1 MCRSKLQGGRR
12 CTCNNQLAARNR
24 RESRKQM
31 STVCQEISNLYGRD
45 TAREMRQVLTP
56 RSVPPFL
63 AMVEEL
69 DPKAAE
75 KITAAT
81 LESTSRDHLPGVH
94 NMNMT
99 DVRSAALKIDRT
111 GERYRGSVKQDQDVL
126 TPIVPVMNMIQR
138 HQIEHGQGD
147 YAGMSQAERNRALR
161 EVEIREKALE
171 LDYFRLPTG
180 GEHKLSKEAQDFED
194 KLNGPEL
201 AALNRF
207 HMAPENRVEEDIYQS
222 TVFHTKPRELEQ
234 KGSEEMTL
242 ADFMRGKSA
251 AQQRE
256 GIRIAKGDDAKGD
269 DVRLHRLDTGEYY
282 FTVDNHGEKLVL
294 PATPGMKLGE
304 SLQSIPKVE
313 DVDYNME
320 RHSKL
325 HHGYKSIVQRRT
337 STDPTEV
344 RTWSTS
350 SRVSSEMQLNQAD
363 TRRHVTGAFLKDVWN
378 HKYQLP
384 KDAIVGNRGTG
395 KDLRERRR
403 EGISNKTAVVRTGIN
418 RHKAAV
424 RGRDNAGNLAV
435 QASLRR
441 LIRRRGYLGNE
452 MPAPV
457 NAAKAA
463 ENLRP
468 VTGLIRQLDAA
479 DQITPTA
486 GFKPSLA
493 TSGFSATPTAGVSEV
508 QIQTL
513 LADRKRVFKRGEDGK
528 HQPHDGMLTPQ
539 SVARGTSIDEAR
551 MQHDPESQ
559 QVGDGVT
566 VAEKAISEKRFNRL
580 KARLGGRY
588 VTPEDLVLHTRSQKS
603 RLSSVR
609 PYRLRVLS
617 THTAQLSRS
626 AAFLPNAA
634 DLDVVHVNED
644 SKVVYAVQS
653 LDGTKDGAKKLAK
666 MLEHVKEKA
675 EKEAAKKAA
684 EAAAKEEAAT
694 KGKED

>member
-171 LDYFRLPTG
+171 LDYFRLPVH
-180 GEHKLSKEAQDFED
+180 GEHKISREAQVFED
-194 KLNGPEL
+194 GLNGPEL

-256 GIRIAKGDDAKGD
+256 GISIVKGDDAKGDD

-282 FTVDNHGEKLVL
+282 FTVDNHGEELVL
-294 PATPGMKLGE
+294 PATPNLKLGE

-350 SRVSSEMQLNQAD
+350 SRVSSEMELNRAD
-363 TRRHVTGAFLKDVWN
+363 TRRHVTGAFLQDVWN
-378 HKYQLP
+378 HKYKLP

-395 KDLRERRR
+395 KDLQERHREA
-403 EGISNKTAVVRTGIN
+403 IANKTAVVRTGIS

-435 QASLRR
+435 QASLQR
-441 LIRRRGYLGNE
+441 LVRRRGYLGNE
-452 MPAPV
+452 MPASV
-457 NAAKAA
+457 DDKDAAK
-463 ENLRP
+463 NLKP

-513 LADRKRVFKRGEDGK
+513 LADRTRIYGRKD
-528 HQPHDGMLTPQ
+528 DDSLLTPD
-539 SVARGTSIDEAR
+539 SVTRGTSIDDAR
-551 MQHDPESQ
+551 IQHGDEPQPIE
-559 QVGDGVT
+559 DGVT
-566 VAEKAISEKRFNRL
+566 VAEKAISEKRFRNI
-580 KARLGGRY
+580 KAKLGGRY
-588 VTPEDLVLHTRSQKS
+588 VTDADLVLHTRSQKS

-653 LDGTKDGAKKLAK
+653 LDSTEGGAEKLAK